1 MPIPT
6 FLRSSW
12 ARYESLVAAHSDAVH
27 RTAFRLTGGRAQ
39 DAEDLV
45 QETFY
50 RVARGLDK
58 FPVGDSPRPWVFRI
72 LHNAYT
78 DTLRRAACRPQLVP
92 VTVDENSEGEVTFGA
107 GSGGEAP
114 TLEVSDLGDRQKM
127 EACFDEEVLVG
138 LDALPED
145 FRLPLLM
152 HAVGELTYAEI
163 AKALDC
169 PIGTVMS
176 RLSRARA
183 VLRGSLIGYARRQ
196 GIVSDEPRFQPENL
210 HENA

>member
-1 MPIPT
+1 MPLPI
-6 FLRSSW
+6 FRRSSW
-12 ARYESLVAAHSDAVH
+12 ARYESLVAAHLEAVH
-27 RTAFRLTGGRAQ
+27 RMAFRLTGGRTQ

-50 RVARGLDK
+50 RIARGLDK
-58 FPVGDSPRPWVFRI
+58 FPAADSLRPWVFRI

-78 DTLRRAACRPQLVP
+78 DTLRRAACRPQLVSAP
-92 VTVDENSEGEVTFGA
+92 DEDAEGNPGFGA
-107 GSGGEAP
+107 ASNSGAP
-114 TLEVSDLGDRQKM
+114 TLEVTDLGDRHKM

-138 LDALPED
+138 LDDLPDE

-152 HAVGELTYAEI
+152 HAVCGLSYAEI
-163 AKALDC
+163 AQALEC

-183 VLRGSLIGYARRQ
+183 TLRGRLIDYARRQ
-196 GIVSDEPRFQPENL
+196 GIVTEAPASPRKNFHANT
-210 HENA
+210 

>member
-1 MPIPT
+1 MPPPT
-6 FLRSSW
+6 FRRSSW
-12 ARYESLVAAHSDAVH
+12 PRYESLVAAHLDAVH
-27 RTAFRLTGGRAQ
+27 RTAFRLTGGRAE

-58 FPVGDSPRPWVFRI
+58 FPTDDLPRPWVFRI

-78 DTLRRAACRPQLVP
+78 DTLRRAACRPQLVS
-92 VTVDENSEGEVTFGA
+92 VSEETAEDEPAMGTAAREET
-107 GSGGEAP
+107 P
-114 TLEVSDLGDRQKM
+114 TLEVTDLADRQKM
-127 EACFDEEVLVG
+127 EACFDEEVLGG
-138 LDALPED
+138 LDTLSEE

-152 HAVGELTYAEI
+152 HAVGELSYAEI
-163 AKALDC
+163 AGALGC

-183 VLRGSLIGYARRQ
+183 ILRERLIGYARRQ
-196 GIVSDEPRFQPENL
+196 GIVAEAPHFPKSNPN
-210 HENA
+210 ENA